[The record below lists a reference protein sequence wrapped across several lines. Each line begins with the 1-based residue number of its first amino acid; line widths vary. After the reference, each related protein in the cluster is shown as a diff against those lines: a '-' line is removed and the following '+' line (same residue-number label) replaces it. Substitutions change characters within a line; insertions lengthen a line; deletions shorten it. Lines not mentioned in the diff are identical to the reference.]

1 MASAVIYLDESGD
14 LGWTLDR
21 PYRSGGSSRYLTI
34 GALIVPS
41 EKTHLPR
48 RLIKRLYVDRKWQQS
63 SEKKWTDMSADAKAD
78 FCNRAVKMKLA
89 EPDIAFTT
97 ITVKKENVQAHIRA
111 DSNKL
116 YNFMIKMLLLDHM
129 AKLDHVVLVPDPRT
143 IKVQSGNSLHDYLQ
157 TELWFTK
164 NVATKLNTIPQDS
177 SKCKAL
183 QFTDMLVGAVF
194 KYHQDNDSASWNILA
209 PHITA
214 LRRFF

>member
-63 SEKKWTDMSADAKAD
+63 SEKKWTDMSAEAKVD

-89 EPDIAFTT
+89 EPAIAFTT

-157 TELWFTK
+157 TELWFTR
-164 NVATKLNTIPQDS
+164 T
-177 SKCKAL
+177 
-183 QFTDMLVGAVF
+183 
-194 KYHQDNDSASWNILA
+194 
-209 PHITA
+209 
-214 LRRFF
+214 